1 MRRYLA
7 ARVAQS
13 LIVVAVVTTISF
25 FLVRLAPG
33 DPFAYDTRPVS
44 EEVRAYWRHQFG
56 YDRPLPVQFARYVA
70 SVAHGQLGY
79 SQSLHEPVSTA
90 IAQALPRT
98 LLLMAVALVASLAL
112 GIVVG
117 VLQAVRR
124 GGWFDR
130 VSNAVLL
137 AFFSVPDFWLALIA
151 LLVFAYW
158 VPVLPAGGIVD
169 PVLHDYMG
177 FWAALGDRLRHLVLP
192 AATLV
197 LLSSAAIARY
207 QRAAVL
213 EVLPLDFVRTARAK
227 GLDERRVLGRH
238 VLRNALLPI
247 VTLVGLMLP
256 TLVGGALFVEKVFS
270 WPGMGLLVANAI
282 GTRDYDLVTAGVI
295 VGGVMVAIG
304 SLLADVLYALVD
316 PRLRA

>member
-7 ARVAQS
+7 ARLLQS
-13 LIVVAVVTTISF
+13 LVVVAVVTTISF

-33 DPFAYDTRPVS
+33 DPFAYANRPVS
-44 EEVRAYWRHQFG
+44 PEVRAYWRHQFG
-56 YDRPLPVQFARYVA
+56 YDQPLPVQFVRYVA
-70 SVAHGQLGY
+70 SVVHGRLGY
-79 SQSLHEPVSTA
+79 SHSLHEPVSTA
-90 IAQALPRT
+90 VAQALPRS
-98 LLLMAVALVASLAL
+98 LLLMSVALAASLAL
-112 GIVVG
+112 GILLG

-124 GGWFDR
+124 GSWFDR

-137 AFFSVPDFWLALIA
+137 ACFSVPDFWLALIA

-158 VPVLPAGGIVD
+158 LPVLPAGGIVD
-169 PVLHDYMG
+169 PVMHDYMG
-177 FWAALGDRLRHLVLP
+177 FWAALADRLRHLVLP

-197 LLSSAAIARY
+197 LLSAAAIARY

-227 GLDERRVLGRH
+227 GVGERRVLTRH
-238 VLRNALLPI
+238 VLRNALLPV

-256 TLVGGALFVEKVFS
+256 ALVGGALFVEKVFA

-282 GTRDYDLVTAGVI
+282 GARDYDVVTAGVVI
-295 VGGVMVAIG
+295 GGVMVAVG
-304 SLLADVLYALVD
+304 NLVADVLYALVD

>member
-7 ARVAQS
+7 ARFAQS
-13 LIVVAVVTTISF
+13 LIVVAIVTTISF

-33 DPFAYDTRPVS
+33 DSFAYADRPVS
-44 EEVRAYWRHQFG
+44 PEVRAYWRHQFG
-56 YDRPLPVQFARYVA
+56 YDRPLPVQFVRYVA
-70 SVAHGQLGY
+70 SVAHGRLGY
-79 SQSLHEPVSTA
+79 SFSLHEPVAAA
-90 IAQALPRT
+90 IAQALPRS
-98 LLLMAVALVASLAL
+98 LLLMSIALVASLLL
-112 GIVVG
+112 GVVVG

-130 VSNAVLL
+130 ASNTVLL

-151 LLVFAYW
+151 MLVFAYW
-158 VPVLPAGGIVD
+158 LPVLPAGGMVD

-177 FWAALGDRLRHLVLP
+177 FWAAVGDRLRHLILP
-192 AATLV
+192 ATTLV
-197 LLSSAAIARY
+197 LLSAAAIARY

-227 GLDERRVLGRH
+227 GVDERAVVARH

-256 TLVGGALFVEKVFS
+256 SLVGGALFIEKVFA

-282 GTRDYDLVTAGVI
+282 GARDYDVVTAGVI
-295 VGGVMVAIG
+295 VGGIMVAIG
-304 SLLADVLYALVD
+304 NLVADLLYAVLD

>member
-33 DPFAYDTRPVS
+33 DPFAYANRPVS
-44 EEVRAYWRHQFG
+44 PEVRAYWRHQFG
-56 YDRPLPVQFARYVA
+56 YDRPLPVQFVRYVA

-79 SQSLHEPVSTA
+79 SHSLHEPVSTA
-90 IAQALPRT
+90 VAQALPRS
-98 LLLMAVALVASLAL
+98 LLLMSLALAASLAL
-112 GIVVG
+112 GILVG
-117 VLQAVRR
+117 ILQAVRR

-169 PVLHDYMG
+169 PVMHDYLG
-177 FWAALGDRLRHLVLP
+177 FWGALGDRLRHLVLP
-192 AATLV
+192 TATLV
-197 LLSSAAIARY
+197 LLSAAAIARY

-227 GLDERRVLGRH
+227 GVDERRVLTRH
-238 VLRNALLPI
+238 VLRNALLPV

-256 TLVGGALFVEKVFS
+256 TLVGGALFVEKVFA

-282 GTRDYDLVTAGVI
+282 GARDYDVVTAGVI
-295 VGGVMVAIG
+295 IGGVMVAVG
-304 SLLADVLYALVD
+304 NLLADLLYALVD